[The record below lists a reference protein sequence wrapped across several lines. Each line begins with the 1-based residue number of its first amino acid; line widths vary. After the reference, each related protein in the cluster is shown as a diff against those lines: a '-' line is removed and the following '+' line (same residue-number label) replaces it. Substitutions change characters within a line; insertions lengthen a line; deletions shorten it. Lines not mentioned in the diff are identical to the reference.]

1 MAGKRMKFIFKGDKE
16 YRTVFLAGD
25 FTDWDKNAIV
35 MDKKKSGEWTYT
47 KSLTFGEH
55 EYKFIADGEW
65 LPDPKGQKKRNEQGI
80 ENSVI
85 RVERQ

>member
-1 MAGKRMKFIFKGDKE
+1 MAGKRVRFMFKGDKD
-16 YRTVFLAGD
+16 YRTVMLAGD

-35 MDKKKSGEWTYT
+35 MHKNKSGEWTYT

-65 LPDPKGQKKRNEQGI
+65 IHDQKAPRKSTQFG

-85 RVERQ
+85 RIEH

>member
-1 MAGKRMKFIFKGDKE
+1 MAGKRIKFTFKGEKE

-25 FTDWDKNAIV
+25 FCDWDKNAII
-35 MDKKKSGEWTYT
+35 MKKNKSGEWTLT
-47 KSLTFGEH
+47 KSLTPGEH

-65 LPDPKGQKKRNEQGI
+65 HVDPKASKRVNSSGS

-85 RVERQ
+85 RV